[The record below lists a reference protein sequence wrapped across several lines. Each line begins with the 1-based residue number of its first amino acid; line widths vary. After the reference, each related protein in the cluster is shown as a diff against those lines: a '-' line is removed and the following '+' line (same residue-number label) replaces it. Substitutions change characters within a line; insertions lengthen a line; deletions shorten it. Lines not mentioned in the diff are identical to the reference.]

1 MELIKNTKLPD
12 ERALSAAKRWEKK
25 LDLHLTPEEKAELV
39 KAISQELQDSIMEER
54 ANNDK
59 FIELSQTENGV
70 LDYYLGMLDKFKY
83 MIGSVIVE
91 NSRKKRDELLFEMAK
106 VIGANVVEEQIP
118 YKVKLKEAV

>member
-1 MELIKNTKLPD
+1 MELIKNTKLPA

-54 ANNDK
+54 DNNDK